1 MLVWS
6 SAVLVKAPAKLPPLI
21 LSKAL
26 AGKFVSD
33 EQSRHALEK
42 LVPLDVSINGKLV
55 SDEHLYHAAGKSVP
69 LDVSIN
75 GKLVSDEQ
83 LDHA

>member
-6 SAVLVKAPAKLPPLI
+6 SAVLVKAFVKSPPLT

-26 AGKFVSD
+26 AGKLVSD
-33 EQSRHALEK
+33 EQLYHARLNV
-42 LVPLDVSINGKLV
+42 VPLEVSINGKLV
-55 SDEHLYHAAGKSVP
+55 SDVQPSHAYEKVVP

-83 LDHA
+83 

>member
-6 SAVLVKAPAKLPPLI
+6 SAVLRKAFVKSPPLI

-26 AGKFVSD
+26 AGKVVSD
-33 EQSRHALEK
+33 EQLYHAK
-42 LVPLDVSINGKLV
+42 PKSVPLEVSINGKLV
-55 SDEHLYHAAGKSVP
+55 SDEHLYHAARKSVP
-69 LDVSIN
+69 LEVSIN

-83 LDHA
+83 SRHA